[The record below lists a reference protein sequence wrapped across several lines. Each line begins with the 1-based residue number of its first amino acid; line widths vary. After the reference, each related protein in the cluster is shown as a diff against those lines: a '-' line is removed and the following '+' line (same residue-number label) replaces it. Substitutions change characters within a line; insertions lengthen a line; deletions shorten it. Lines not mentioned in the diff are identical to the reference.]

1 MIVIDISIATHG
13 DLKFTPLLEVFQ
25 SIYLKVLKIGQ
36 ALIINIPLDTDNIP
50 LDTGTW
56 LHKIHVDI
64 SLPVQSFILDFYRM
78 CPMLQDLRIEGR
90 IVKLLQRNQTFLVI
104 YVSHN
109 KLVIKLI
116 LILSNFIKEEI
127 FIMDKM
133 STMLLWICIN
143 FVLIHQD

>member
-36 ALIINIPLDTDNIP
+36 ALIINIP